1 MVKVTKQD
9 TGIVDE
15 ENSRRIKGIFRLVG
29 S

>member
-15 ENSRRIKGIFRLVG
+15 ENFKRIKEIFRLVG
-29 S
+29 T